1 MPESN
6 INFAKIVANPNATS
20 WAQAYN
26 AGKLFAVI
34 SLEKEE
40 ESNVSE
46 ELSEKENTENKIE
59 DKDFLAILGKEVLD
73 TLESEYFALENK
85 DLDSVKNA
93 ILTTSKKIP
102 ENVRSSFVIA
112 SLAKNVLYVFI
123 LGCGKIYLKRNNNFG
138 LILNNTA
145 KDEGNIKG
153 ASGYVMEND
162 IVILET
168 NQFSNLI
175 PSEKLTSIL
184 DNLPPIEIA
193 ETLAPIIHRHDEGG
207 AASIIMGFKD
217 IPKEE
222 QEDQIDTAENE
233 HKKELEQDTTLEQ
246 ELAKEAP
253 IKTVSDNKFAI
264 LGSFKTL
271 FSSLFKKI
279 IPKGPV
285 RLSHSKRMYLSIAV
299 IIFIVLIA
307 SIIFAINK
315 QNEAKTKALFEQVY
329 PVALKKYD
337 EGKSLEDLNQNLARD
352 SFVSAKKI
360 LEEGKEKF
368 DKNSKEEKQI
378 LDLLTKIEESVKNT
392 SKINA
397 VEAKEVEKDQSE
409 FLKFVKESKAV
420 AFAKDSSNIYSV
432 DKDGVYSTTKGKEN
446 TKEIIKNEDYWEN
459 TAGVFPYLSNI
470 YVLDKTKGGV
480 IKFIGGSDGFG
491 KANYF
496 TDSKPDLENAK
507 SIAIDG
513 SIWIL
518 LSDGTI
524 LKYTKGKADAFNLTG
539 LDSPLSKPSKIYTDV
554 DSDYVYVLDNGNSR
568 IVVLEKNGNY
578 KEQYSANILSS
589 AKEFEVLEKDKKI
602 LVLSSGKIYEI
613 SLK

>member
-1 MPESN
+1 MPDSN
-6 INFAKIVANPNATS
+6 INFAKIVANPNTTS

-34 SLEKEE
+34 SLEKETKGENPE
-40 ESNVSE
+40 ESLE
-46 ELSEKENTENKIE
+46 DKIE

-73 TLESEYFALENK
+73 TLESEYFALEDKN
-85 DLDSVKNA
+85 LDSVKNA
-93 ILTTSKKIP
+93 IIATSKKIP
-102 ENVRSSFVIA
+102 ENIRSSFVIT
-112 SLAKNVLYVFI
+112 SLAKNVLYVFVF
-123 LGCGKIYLKRNNNFG
+123 GSGKIYLKRNNNFG
-138 LILNNTA
+138 LILNLA
-145 KDEGNIKG
+145 KDEENNIKG

-168 NQFSNLI
+168 NQFSNLV

-184 DNLPPIEIA
+184 DNLPPNEIA
-193 ETLAPIIHRHDEGG
+193 ETLAPIIHRHNEGG
-207 AASIIMGFKD
+207 AASIIMSFKEV
-217 IPKEE
+217 PKDE
-222 QEDQIDTAENE
+222 QEVSAEE
-233 HKKELEQDTTLEQ
+233 EYKKESEEDRTLEE
-246 ELAKEAP
+246 ELIKEAP
-253 IKTVSDNKFAI
+253 VKTVSYNKFAI
-264 LGSFKTL
+264 LGSVNVFL
-271 FSSLFKKI
+271 ASFLKKI
-279 IPKGPV
+279 VPKKPIS
-285 RLSHSKRMYLSIAV
+285 LSHSKRMYLSITV
-299 IIFIVLIA
+299 IILVVLIT

-360 LEEGKEKF
+360 LEDGKEKF
-368 DKNSKEEKQI
+368 DKNSKEEQQI
-378 LDLLTKIEESVKNT
+378 LELLVKIEESVKNT
-392 SKINA
+392 SKINT
-397 VEAKEVEKDQSE
+397 VKAKEVGKDQSE
-409 FLKFVKESKAV
+409 FLKFVEESKAV
-420 AFAKDSSNIYSV
+420 AFAKDSSNIYSI

-446 TKEIIKNEDYWEN
+446 TKEIIKNEDYWKN
-459 TAGVFPYLSNI
+459 PVGVFPYLSNI

-480 IKFIGGSDGFG
+480 IKFVGGSEGFG
-491 KANYF
+491 QINYF
-496 TDSKPDLENAK
+496 TDSEPDLKNAK

-524 LKYTKGKADAFNLTG
+524 LKFTKGKADAFNLTG
-539 LDSPLSKPSKIYTDV
+539 VDSPLSNPSKIYTDV

-578 KEQYSANILSS
+578 KEQYSSNILSS
-589 AKEFEVLEKDKKI
+589 AKEFEVLENDKKV

-613 SLK
+613 DLK